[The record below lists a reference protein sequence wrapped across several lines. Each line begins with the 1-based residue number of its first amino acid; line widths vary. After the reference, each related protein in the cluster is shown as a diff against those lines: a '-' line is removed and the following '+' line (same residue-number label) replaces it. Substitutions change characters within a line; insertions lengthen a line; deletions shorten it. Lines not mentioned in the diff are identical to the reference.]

1 MSKALPLSE
10 LDIIDIYNLVNTK
23 INDDKVLHRTYGL
36 EQNSALMKFIEQNIG
51 KIPETKP
58 VKSNKKTITNEQAFS
73 TVLSMIE
80 DVAKKN

>member
-1 MSKALPLSE
+1 MSKVLPLSE

-23 INDDKVLHRTYGL
+23 IENDKILHRTYGFK
-36 EQNSALMKFIEQNIG
+36 QNNILMNFIEQNIG
-51 KIPETKP
+51 KLPEAKP
-58 VKSNKKTITNEQAFS
+58 IKNKPTITDKQAFS